1 MHIFGRNWVDDWSVS
16 FVSLVLLTVRQMEV
30 EFAAAH
36 RYKQILKRKSK
47 VFITYV
53 FIDAVAPLKVE
64 SSESEKDKLIEN
76 EGVDHGS

>member
-1 MHIFGRNWVDDWSVS
+1 
-16 FVSLVLLTVRQMEV
+16 MEV

-53 FIDAVAPLKVE
+53 FIDAVSPLKVE
-64 SSESEKDKLIEN
+64 SSESENDKLIEIFPSFCPSHLFPRTQP
-76 EGVDHGS
+76 GLKIAFDLLPLLLD